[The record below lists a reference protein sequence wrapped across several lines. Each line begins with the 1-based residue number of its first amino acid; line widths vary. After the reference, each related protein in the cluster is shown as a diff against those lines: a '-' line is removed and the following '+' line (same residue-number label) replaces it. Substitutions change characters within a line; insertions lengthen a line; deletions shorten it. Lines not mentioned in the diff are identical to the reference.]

1 MSTIHVV
8 FRHSD
13 NGIDWIASA
22 HNTKEAAG
30 KAIEDLQLQHE
41 DKVRRAKEL
50 LKSGKL
56 NKASSDIWDEY
67 DDETEN
73 EAEQQERAVRIR
85 LRHDEIYA
93 EADFSSWGEYDY
105 ALYFKA
111 KFSSVELEVEG

>member
-1 MSTIHVV
+1 MSKIHVV

-50 LKSGKL
+50 LNL
-56 NKASSDIWDEY
+56 AS
-67 DDETEN
+67 
-73 EAEQQERAVRIR
+73 
-85 LRHDEIYA
+85 
-93 EADFSSWGEYDY
+93 
-105 ALYFKA
+105 
-111 KFSSVELEVEG
+111 